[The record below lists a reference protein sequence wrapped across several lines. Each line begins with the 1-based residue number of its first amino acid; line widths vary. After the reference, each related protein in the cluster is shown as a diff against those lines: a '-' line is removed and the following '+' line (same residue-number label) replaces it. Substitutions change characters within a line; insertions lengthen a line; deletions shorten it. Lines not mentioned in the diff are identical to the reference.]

1 MGLPTL
7 ARDMSRILLIAA
19 LLVAAAM
26 AAPTDKWGAK
36 GGKWSIKVPAAPGKV
51 AQTVDVSVRRVGTG
65 TGTGSAT
72 PTPTASP
79 TPAVASTI
87 TQTLTFSFL
96 PSAYSGTL
104 KTTCEY
110 AYGNTV
116 GIYTVSGTTYTL
128 KPQTSISSTAS
139 RRSANVAMTVQV
151 PASLATSAKAAADG
165 LTSDLTPLTNN
176 INSAKTATGH
186 TGSITATGAQAATS
200 SPTPTPTPTVTSGV
214 AKTTVGITALV
225 ALAAA
230 LFQ

>member
-1 MGLPTL
+1 MGVANT
-7 ARDMSRILLIAA
+7 RDMSRILLIAA

-36 GGKWSIKVPAAPGKV
+36 GGKWTIKVPAATGGRQ
-51 AQTVDVSVRRVGTG
+51 QTVDVSVRRTG
-65 TGTGSAT
+65 TGTGSA

-87 TQTLTFSFL
+87 TQTITFGFDR
-96 PSAYSGTL
+96 SAYTGTT

-110 AYGNTV
+110 GYGNTL

-128 KPQTSISSTAS
+128 KDQTAISSTAS

-151 PASLATSAKAAADG
+151 PASLAASAKAAADG

-176 INSAKTATGH
+176 LNSAKTATGA
-186 TGSITATGAQAATS
+186 TGTIAATGAQAATS